1 MKPKAKDNKKMKPKA
16 TRVENMDFLE
26 DMAAYCLRDFI
37 GLKKGI
43 ESFVRGSSYIEV
55 ETEDRIYRIEVN

>member
-1 MKPKAKDNKKMKPKA
+1 MKPKA